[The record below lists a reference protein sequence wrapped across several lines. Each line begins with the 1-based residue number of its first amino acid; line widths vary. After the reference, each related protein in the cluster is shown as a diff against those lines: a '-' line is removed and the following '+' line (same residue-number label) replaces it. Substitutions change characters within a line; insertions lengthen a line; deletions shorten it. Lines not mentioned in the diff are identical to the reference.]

1 MSNISQGI
9 TLDVEAGS
17 LPVAEGVEALIS
29 GLDKVSRELSSI
41 RATDPFRKTK
51 IAVLIPCYNE
61 AVSIRKVITDFR
73 AALPGGAIYVYDNR
87 STDNTAALAREAG
100 AIVRNEPWP
109 GKGNVVRRMFADI
122 EADVYVMADGDAT
135 YDTSV
140 APEMVAR
147 LLNDNLDMVVG
158 IRRNVYSN
166 AHRTGHGFG
175 NKLFNEVYRS
185 LFGPMFSDIFSGY
198 RVFSRRFVKSFP
210 SISSGFEIETEMSVH
225 ASQVRMPVAEIETD
239 YGAREEG
246 SVSKLRTFH
255 DAFRILRTL
264 FMLFK
269 EIKPAKFFGVIAGTL
284 AISSLLLGYP
294 LLQTYMDTGMVPR
307 FPTAILITGL
317 MLVSAISLVAG
328 LILDSVARGRLENKR
343 MIYLGL
349 ASPALKDA

>member
-1 MSNISQGI
+1 MSNSNQGLRLEADPADISRSLVMEG
-9 TLDVEAGS
+9 DSFAEASVLPEGGAQALKES
-17 LPVAEGVEALIS
+17 L
-29 GLDKVSRELSSI
+29 
-41 RATDPFRKTK
+41 ATVT

-61 AVSIRKVITDFR
+61 AVSIRKVIHDFKV
-73 AALPGGAIYVYDNR
+73 ALPSAVVYVYDNR

-135 YDTSV
+135 YDTRV

-147 LLNDNLDMVVG
+147 LLGEHLDMVVG
-158 IRRNVYSN
+158 IRRNVYAN
-166 AHRTGHGFG
+166 AHRAGHGFG
-175 NKLFNEVYRS
+175 NKLFNGVYRR
-185 LFGPMFSDIFSGY
+185 LFGPMFTDIFSGY

-269 EIKPAKFFGVIAGTL
+269 EIKPAKFFGLISGVL
-284 AISSLLLGYP
+284 ALFSLILGYP
-294 LLQTYMDTGMVPR
+294 LLQTYMETGLVPR
-307 FPTAILITGL
+307 FPTAILVTGM
-317 MLVSAISLVAG
+317 MLLSAIALVAG

-343 MIYLGL
+343 MIYLSLPGVVFE
-349 ASPALKDA
+349 D